1 MEVVNV
7 LDKLS
12 LFQEHCKPKIIAQL
26 NDYDI
31 RVVKV
36 SGEFVWHKHDDTDD
50 FFFVLKVGSPS
61 RCVTAM
67 LSWGLESCSSFRRG
81 VEHYPRCDEEVH
93 LLLIEPTGTPNTGD
107 AGGERTVTPEQ
118 I

>member
-1 MEVVNV
+1 VEVVNV

-12 LFQEHCKPKIIAQL
+12 LFQEHWKPKIIAQL

-50 FFFVLKVGSPS
+50 FFFVLKVGSRS

-67 LSWGLESCSSFRRG
+67 LSWGLESCSSFRRASNTTRAATKRFTSSSSSPRVPRTPVMLG
-81 VEHYPRCDEEVH
+81 VS
-93 LLLIEPTGTPNTGD
+93 
-107 AGGERTVTPEQ
+107 AQ
-118 I
+118 